1 MAMEDEVMS
10 EVAAPPRR
18 VLLVSAGAS
27 HSVALLS
34 KHQLV
39 FFLYIGLIVVVV
51 DLLNGVLHW
60 SFLKRVMDL
69 CCNCFKFCDVS

>member
-1 MAMEDEVMS
+1 MEDV

-34 KHQLV
+34 KQA
-39 FFLYIGLIVVVV
+39 LISARF
-51 DLLNGVLHW
+51 
-60 SFLKRVMDL
+60 SFCLECTD
-69 CCNCFKFCDVS
+69 CCY

>member
-1 MAMEDEVMS
+1 MEDEVMS

-34 KHQLV
+34 KHQS
-39 FFLYIGLIVVVV
+39 
-51 DLLNGVLHW
+51 VLTYL
-60 SFLKRVMDL
+60 FV
-69 CCNCFKFCDVS
+69 